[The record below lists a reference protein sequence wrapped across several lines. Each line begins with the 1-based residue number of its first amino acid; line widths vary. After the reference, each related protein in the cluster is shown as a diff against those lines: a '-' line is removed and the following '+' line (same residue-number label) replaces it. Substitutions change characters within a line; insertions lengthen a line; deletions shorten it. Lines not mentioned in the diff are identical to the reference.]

1 MRLVYSELYGG
12 AMIKIIR
19 GKRLHSGFENIGESK
34 KLEFRFHLEN
44 KIMKAASLPDF
55 DDVVEMNDPSLIEN
69 NCSYYIGF
77 SIIYPND
84 GIRIL
89 DFRKVKEFDEKMS

>member
-1 MRLVYSELYGG
+1 MT
-12 AMIKIIR
+12 KIIR
-19 GKRLHSGFENIGESK
+19 GNRLWSGNENIGETK
-34 KLEFRFHLEN
+34 KIEFRFHLEK

-55 DDVVEMNDPSLIEN
+55 DNVVQISNSSWIKD

-77 SIIYPND
+77 SIAYPND

-89 DFRKVKEFDEKMS
+89 DFRKVKEFDEKMG